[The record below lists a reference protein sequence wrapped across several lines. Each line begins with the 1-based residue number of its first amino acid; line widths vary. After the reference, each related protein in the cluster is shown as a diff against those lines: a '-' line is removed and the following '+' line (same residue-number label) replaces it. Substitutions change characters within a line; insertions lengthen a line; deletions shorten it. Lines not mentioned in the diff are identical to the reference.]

1 MLENKIQEII
11 QQGLPLKLHLGCG
24 PVIFDGYVNIDG
36 NESSD
41 PNSYVH
47 DVSLAF
53 PIPDNSVDEIL
64 TVHVIEHIDRRDIEQ
79 TFKEWIRILKP
90 GGIVATEWPD
100 MLKVCKE
107 IVAHPEVLWSTDRA
121 EMKRTMYLLFSNTI
135 RYKDPAM
142 RHVWGYSEESLGKK
156 FLEHGFSSWK
166 AEDNLYRKTTNDS
179 RVVAYK

>member
-36 NESSD
+36 NESSNPD
-41 PNSYVH
+41 SYVH

-79 TFKEWIRILKP
+79 IFKNGL
-90 GGIVATEWPD
+90 G
-100 MLKVCKE
+100 
-107 IVAHPEVLWSTDRA
+107 
-121 EMKRTMYLLFSNTI
+121 YLN
-135 RYKDPAM
+135 P
-142 RHVWGYSEESLGKK
+142 VG
-156 FLEHGFSSWK
+156 
-166 AEDNLYRKTTNDS
+166 
-179 RVVAYK
+179 